1 MNDNELVDLC
11 AIRYAL
17 GRRTYITEFISS
29 FFINKLSEKSDSF
42 LKVLKT
48 DLSILPNGDSC
59 DLDAWM
65 RLKTAVISE
74 LNKRKE

>member
-48 DLSILPNGDSC
+48 DLSVLPSGDSC
-59 DLDAWM
+59 DLDAWI